1 MQAHIEAIVKSLV
14 AVAWADGNLAA
25 QEEEVLEALIGA
37 FQLEGADADT
47 LRTFGKDKKSLDDV
61 PLTELS
67 ADDRRTLLQQ
77 AVIVTYADGQQCDE
91 EKALLQDLATRLRI
105 PEQEA
110 GEIIAAGD
118 RRAQRWLS
126 TLS

>member
-1 MQAHIEAIVKSLV
+1 MEAHIEAIVKSLV

-25 QEEEVLEALIGA
+25 QEAEVLEALIGA
-37 FQLEGADADT
+37 FGLDGQDADT
-47 LRTFGKDKKSLDDV
+47 LRAYGKDKKSLDDV

-77 AVIVTYADGQQCDE
+77 AVIVTYADGQQCEDE
-91 EKALLQDLATRLRI
+91 KLLLQDLAGRLRI

-118 RRAQRWLS
+118 RRAQRWL
-126 TLS
+126 TELS

>member
-37 FQLEGADADT
+37 FQLEGDDAAT
-47 LRTFGKDKKSLDDV
+47 LRAFGKEKKSLDDV

-67 ADDRRTLLQQ
+67 ADDRRIVLQQ
-77 AVIVTYADGQQCDE
+77 AVIVTYADGQQCDD
-91 EKALLQDLATRLRI
+91 EKALLQELATRLRI

-110 GEIIAAGD
+110 GEIIASGD

-126 TLS
+126 KLS